1 VDIEFGFKAGDDFYE
16 NRDGRDEKWSRAE
29 DGAWHFMTPDGSIR
43 RCTTPGK
50 AEGRV
55 VTTVDPVMYTDPL
68 LLPGANSDVD
78 VTRTHH
84 LPFSDL
90 NSERAFSE
98 DNLFEETED
107 VIFW

>member
-1 VDIEFGFKAGDDFYE
+1 MDIEFGFEAGDDFYE
-16 NRDGRDEKWSRAE
+16 NWDGQDEKWSRAE

-43 RCTTPGK
+43 RWTTPGK

-55 VTTVDPVMYTDPL
+55 VATVDPVMYTDRL
-68 LLPGANSDVD
+68 LLLGANSDVE

-90 NSERAFSE
+90 NSERTFSE
-98 DNLFEETED
+98 DSLFEETDD